1 MKLQF
6 DGQQLRVRI
15 DEDELA
21 VLLRGDAVDAATHA
35 GDAFA
40 LRLSLQLHAQPQA
53 RIDGSAQQ
61 CQLHLPEAAVRE
73 LAARLPTRDGLQFAL
88 PGATPA
94 STLALLFDV
103 DVRDSAR
110 RLKAAR
116 PTTPKP

>member
-21 VLLRGDAVDAATHA
+21 VLLRGDAVNAVTQA

-40 LRLSLQLHAQPQA
+40 LHCTLQLHAHAEA
-53 RIDGSAQQ
+53 RMDGPAER
-61 CQLHLPEAAVRE
+61 CRMHLPETVVRE
-73 LAARLPTRDGLQFAL
+73 LAARLPSREGLQFAL

-116 PTTPKP
+116 HAAPEP

>member
-21 VLLRGDAVDAATHA
+21 VLLRGQPVNATTQA
-35 GDAFA
+35 GDTFA
-40 LRLSLQLHAQPQA
+40 LCLSLQLHVEGGA
-53 RIDGSAQQ
+53 RIEGAAEQ
-61 CQLHLPEAAVRE
+61 CRLHLPEAAVRE

-88 PGATPA
+88 LGATPA

-103 DVRDSAR
+103 DVRDCAR
-110 RLKAAR
+110 
-116 PTTPKP
+116 

>member
-21 VLLRGDAVDAATHA
+21 ALLRGDAVNAATHA

-40 LRLSLQLHAQPQA
+40 LHLAVQLHAAGEVRIEGTAA
-53 RIDGSAQQ
+53 R
-61 CQLHLPEAAVRE
+61 CRLHLPDAAVRE
-73 LAARLPTRDGLQFAL
+73 LAGRLPTRDGLQFAL
-88 PGATPA
+88 PGPTPA

-116 PTTPKP
+116 HAAPES